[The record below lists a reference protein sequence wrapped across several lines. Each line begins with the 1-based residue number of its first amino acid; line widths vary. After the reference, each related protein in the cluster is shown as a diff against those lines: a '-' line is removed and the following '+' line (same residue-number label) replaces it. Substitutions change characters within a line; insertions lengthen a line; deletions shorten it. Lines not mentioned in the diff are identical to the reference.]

1 MVNKIVRNIL
11 IFVVCIIL
19 LLGFNSSYTSLNIDN
34 LAYVVALG
42 IDAGENN
49 NYKVSFQFIP
59 RTSDSK
65 SESGTSGGG
74 KTVINTVEAPSIN
87 TAITLMNSYLARKLN
102 LSHCKVVIFSEEV
115 AIKGISKEIY
125 SLVNNSQARPS
136 TNIIICK
143 NTAKKY
149 IEDSNPILENMITKY
164 YEIFPESGKYTGYIY
179 NATLGDFFN
188 QIVSDT
194 CNPFAILG
202 GVNSNPNNGNDTLS
216 NSDNVENIKSTETSF
231 SGIRGSE
238 NIGVAVFKDDK
249 LVGELN
255 ASETLCL
262 SIIKGEVSSFL
273 IHIPNP
279 KKNDEEEID
288 LIIYP
293 SGQKKITVDILN
305 GSPYITFSEKFVG
318 KIYSASE
325 DKDYLNTDEIETL
338 SELSNKYLNN
348 IITNYLYKTSLKYQ
362 SDINDFGKYAL
373 SKFLTIDDFE
383 KYDWKNNYK
392 NSTFKVYTDTHV
404 QTGFL
409 ITEIKD

>member
-1 MVNKIVRNIL
+1 MNKIFIKLFIIVLIL
-11 IFVVCIIL
+11 VL
-19 LLGFNSSYTSLNIDN
+19 LVAFSSSYGALNIDN

-42 IDAGENN
+42 VDVCENVI
-49 NYKVSFQFIP
+49 YKVSFQFIP
-59 RTSDSK
+59 RSGEEK
-65 SESGTSGGG
+65 SESTSSSNRN
-74 KTVINTVEAPSIN
+74 KTVINTVEAPSLN
-87 TAITLMNSYLARKLN
+87 TAINLMNSYLARKIN
-102 LSHCKVVIFSEEV
+102 LSHCKVVIFSEEI
-115 AIKGISKEIY
+115 AINGISKEIY

-143 NTAKKY
+143 NTAEKY
-149 IEDSNPILENMITKY
+149 IKDTNPVLENSITKY
-164 YEIFPESGKYTGYIY
+164 YELFPNSSKYTGYIY
-179 NATLGDFFN
+179 NATLGDFFS
-188 QIVSDT
+188 QLVSST
-194 CNPFAILG
+194 CEPFAILG
-202 GVNSNPNNGNDTLS
+202 GINSNMYNDNNNISPS
-216 NSDNVENIKSTETSF
+216 NNIGDMKSTETSF
-231 SGIRGSE
+231 SSLRGSE
-238 NIGVAVFKDDK
+238 NIGIAVFKEDK
-249 LVGELN
+249 LVGELD
-255 ASETLCL
+255 ATETLCI

-279 KKNDEEEID
+279 KNNEEEID

-325 DKDYLNTDEIETL
+325 DKEYLNTEEIKTL

-373 SKFLTIDDFE
+373 SKFLTVDDFE

-392 NSTFKVYTDTHV
+392 NSTFKVFTDTHI

>member
-1 MVNKIVRNIL
+1 MNRIIKNSFIVIM
-11 IFVVCIIL
+11 CIVL
-19 LLGFNSSYTSLNIDN
+19 LLGFNASYTSLNIDN

-42 IDAGENN
+42 VDVGENDI
-49 NYKVSFQFIP
+49 YKVSFQFIP
-59 RTSDSK
+59 RSGEEK
-65 SESGTSGGG
+65 SESTSSSNGN
-74 KTVINTVEAPSIN
+74 KTVINTVEAPSLN
-87 TAITLMNSYLARKLN
+87 TAINLMNSYLARKIN

-115 AIKGISKEIY
+115 AINGISKEIY

-143 NTAKKY
+143 NTAEKY
-149 IEDSNPILENMITKY
+149 IKDTNPVLENSITKY
-164 YEIFPESGKYTGYIY
+164 YELFPNSSKYTGYIY
-179 NATLGDFFN
+179 NATLGDFFS
-188 QIVSDT
+188 QLVSST
-194 CNPFAILG
+194 CEPFAILG
-202 GVNSNPNNGNDTLS
+202 GINSNMYNDNNNISPS
-216 NSDNVENIKSTETSF
+216 NNIGDMKSTETSF
-231 SGIRGSE
+231 SGLRGSE
-238 NIGVAVFKDDK
+238 NIGIAVFKEDK
-249 LVGELN
+249 LVGELD
-255 ASETLCL
+255 ATETLCI

-279 KKNDEEEID
+279 KNNEEEID

-325 DKDYLNTDEIETL
+325 DKEYLNTEEIKTL

-373 SKFLTIDDFE
+373 SRFLTIDDFE

>member
-1 MVNKIVRNIL
+1 MNRIIRN
-11 IFVVCIIL
+11 IFVVIICVIL
-19 LLGFNSSYTSLNIDN
+19 LLGFNASYTSLNIDN

-42 IDAGENN
+42 VDVGENDI
-49 NYKVSFQFIP
+49 YKVSFQFIP
-59 RTSDSK
+59 RSGEEK
-65 SESGTSGGG
+65 SESTSSSNRN
-74 KTVINTVEAPSIN
+74 KTVINTVEAPSLN
-87 TAITLMNSYLARKLN
+87 TAINLMNSYLARKIN
-102 LSHCKVVIFSEEV
+102 LSHCKVVIFSEEI
-115 AIKGISKEIY
+115 AINGISKEIY

-143 NTAKKY
+143 NTAEKY
-149 IEDSNPILENMITKY
+149 IKDTNPVLENSITKY
-164 YEIFPESGKYTGYIY
+164 YELFPNSSKYTGYIY
-179 NATLGDFFN
+179 NATLGDFFS
-188 QIVSDT
+188 QLVSST
-194 CNPFAILG
+194 CEPFAILG
-202 GVNSNPNNGNDTLS
+202 GINSNMYNDNNNISPS
-216 NSDNVENIKSTETSF
+216 NNIGDMKSTETSF
-231 SGIRGSE
+231 SSLRGSE
-238 NIGVAVFKDDK
+238 NIGIAVFKEDK
-249 LVGELN
+249 LVGELD
-255 ASETLCL
+255 ATETLCI

-279 KKNDEEEID
+279 KNNEEEID

-325 DKDYLNTDEIETL
+325 DKEYLNTEEIKTL

-373 SKFLTIDDFE
+373 SKFLTVDDFE

-392 NSTFKVYTDTHV
+392 NSTFKVFTDTHI

>member
-1 MVNKIVRNIL
+1 MNRIIKNSFIVIM
-11 IFVVCIIL
+11 CIVL
-19 LLGFNSSYTSLNIDN
+19 LLGFNASYTSLNIDN

-42 IDAGENN
+42 VEVGENDI
-49 NYKVSFQFIP
+49 YKVSFQFIP
-59 RTSDSK
+59 RSGEEK
-65 SESGTSGGG
+65 SESTSSSNRN
-74 KTVINTVEAPSIN
+74 KTVINTVEAPSLN
-87 TAITLMNSYLARKLN
+87 TAINLMNSYLARKIN
-102 LSHCKVVIFSEEV
+102 LSHCKVVIFSEEI
-115 AIKGISKEIY
+115 AINGISKEIY

-143 NTAKKY
+143 NTAEKY
-149 IEDSNPILENMITKY
+149 IKDTNPVLENSITKY
-164 YEIFPESGKYTGYIY
+164 YELFPNSSKYTGYIY
-179 NATLGDFFN
+179 NATLGDFFS
-188 QIVSDT
+188 QLVSST
-194 CNPFAILG
+194 CEPFAILG
-202 GVNSNPNNGNDTLS
+202 GINSNMYNDNNNISPS
-216 NSDNVENIKSTETSF
+216 NNIGDMKSTETSF
-231 SGIRGSE
+231 SSLRGSE
-238 NIGVAVFKDDK
+238 NIGIAVFKEDK
-249 LVGELN
+249 LVGELD
-255 ASETLCL
+255 ATETLCI

-279 KKNDEEEID
+279 KNNEEEID

-325 DKDYLNTDEIETL
+325 DKEYLNTEEIKTL

-373 SKFLTIDDFE
+373 SKFLTVDDFE

>member
-1 MVNKIVRNIL
+1 MNRIIKNSFIVIM
-11 IFVVCIIL
+11 CIVL
-19 LLGFNSSYTSLNIDN
+19 LLGFNASYTSLNIDN

-42 IDAGENN
+42 VDVGENDI
-49 NYKVSFQFIP
+49 YKVSFQFIS
-59 RTSDSK
+59 RSGEEK
-65 SESGTSGGG
+65 SESTSSSNGN
-74 KTVINTVEAPSIN
+74 KTVINTVEAPSLN
-87 TAITLMNSYLARKLN
+87 TAINLMNSYLARKIN

-115 AIKGISKEIY
+115 AINGISKEIY

-143 NTAKKY
+143 NTAEKY
-149 IEDSNPILENMITKY
+149 IKDTNPVLENSITKY
-164 YEIFPESGKYTGYIY
+164 YELFPNSSKYTGYIY
-179 NATLGDFFN
+179 NATLGDFFS
-188 QIVSDT
+188 QLVSST
-194 CNPFAILG
+194 CEPFAILG
-202 GVNSNPNNGNDTLS
+202 GINSNMYNDNNNISPS
-216 NSDNVENIKSTETSF
+216 NNIGDMKSTETSF
-231 SGIRGSE
+231 SGLRGSE
-238 NIGVAVFKDDK
+238 NIGIAVFKEDK
-249 LVGELN
+249 LVGELD
-255 ASETLCL
+255 ATETLCI

-279 KKNDEEEID
+279 KNNEEEID
-288 LIIYP
+288 LVIYP
-293 SGQKKITVDILN
+293 SGQKKVTVDILN

-325 DKDYLNTDEIETL
+325 DKEYLNTEEIKTL

-373 SKFLTIDDFE
+373 SRFLTIDDFE

>member
-1 MVNKIVRNIL
+1 MNRIIKNSFIVIM
-11 IFVVCIIL
+11 CIVL
-19 LLGFNSSYTSLNIDN
+19 MLGFNSSYTSLNIDN
-34 LAYVVALG
+34 LAYVVGLG
-42 IDAGENN
+42 VDVGENDI
-49 NYKVSFQFIP
+49 YKVSFQFIP
-59 RTSDSK
+59 RSGEEK
-65 SESGTSGGG
+65 SESTSSSNRN
-74 KTVINTVEAPSIN
+74 KTVINTVEAPSLN
-87 TAITLMNSYLARKLN
+87 TAINLMNSYLARKIN
-102 LSHCKVVIFSEEV
+102 LSHCKVVIFSEEI
-115 AIKGISKEIY
+115 AINGISKEIY

-143 NTAKKY
+143 NTAEKY
-149 IEDSNPILENMITKY
+149 IKDTNPVLENSITKY
-164 YEIFPESGKYTGYIY
+164 YELFPNSSKYTGYIY
-179 NATLGDFFN
+179 NATLGDFFS
-188 QIVSDT
+188 QLVSST
-194 CNPFAILG
+194 CEPFAILG
-202 GVNSNPNNGNDTLS
+202 GINSNMYNDNNNISPS
-216 NSDNVENIKSTETSF
+216 NNIGDMKSTETSF
-231 SGIRGSE
+231 SSLRGSE
-238 NIGVAVFKDDK
+238 NIGIAVFKEDK
-249 LVGELN
+249 LVGELD
-255 ASETLCL
+255 ATETLCI

-273 IHIPNP
+273 IHITNP
-279 KKNDEEEID
+279 KYNEEEID

-325 DKDYLNTDEIETL
+325 DKEYLNTEEIKTL

-373 SKFLTIDDFE
+373 SKFLTVDDFE

-392 NSTFKVYTDTHV
+392 NSTFKVFTDTHI

>member
-1 MVNKIVRNIL
+1 MNRIIKNSFIVIM
-11 IFVVCIIL
+11 CIVL
-19 LLGFNSSYTSLNIDN
+19 MLGFNSSYTSLNIDN

-42 IDAGENN
+42 VDVGENDI
-49 NYKVSFQFIP
+49 YKVSFQFIP
-59 RTSDSK
+59 RSGEEK
-65 SESGTSGGG
+65 SESTSSSNRN
-74 KTVINTVEAPSIN
+74 KTVINTVEAPSLN
-87 TAITLMNSYLARKLN
+87 TAINLMNSYLARKIN
-102 LSHCKVVIFSEEV
+102 LSHCKVVIFSEEI
-115 AIKGISKEIY
+115 AINGISKEIY

-143 NTAKKY
+143 NTAEKY
-149 IEDSNPILENMITKY
+149 IKDTNPVLENSITKY
-164 YEIFPESGKYTGYIY
+164 YELFPNSSKYTGYIY
-179 NATLGDFFN
+179 NATLGDFFS
-188 QIVSDT
+188 QLVSST
-194 CNPFAILG
+194 CEPFAILG
-202 GVNSNPNNGNDTLS
+202 GINSNMYNDNNNISPS
-216 NSDNVENIKSTETSF
+216 NNIGDMKSTETSF
-231 SGIRGSE
+231 SSLRGSE
-238 NIGVAVFKDDK
+238 NIGIAVFKEDK
-249 LVGELN
+249 LVGELD
-255 ASETLCL
+255 ATETLCI

-279 KKNDEEEID
+279 KNNEEEID

-325 DKDYLNTDEIETL
+325 DKEYLNTEEIKTL

-373 SKFLTIDDFE
+373 SKFLTVDDFE

-392 NSTFKVYTDTHV
+392 NSTFKVFTDTHI

>member
-1 MVNKIVRNIL
+1 MNRIIKNSFIVIM
-11 IFVVCIIL
+11 CIVL
-19 LLGFNSSYTSLNIDN
+19 LLGFNASYTSLNIDN

-42 IDAGENN
+42 VDVGENDI
-49 NYKVSFQFIP
+49 YKVSFQFIP
-59 RTSDSK
+59 RSGEEK
-65 SESGTSGGG
+65 SESTSSSNGN
-74 KTVINTVEAPSIN
+74 KTVINTVEAPSLN
-87 TAITLMNSYLARKLN
+87 TAINLMNSYLARKIN

-115 AIKGISKEIY
+115 AINGISKEIY

-143 NTAKKY
+143 NTAEKY
-149 IEDSNPILENMITKY
+149 IKDTNPVLENSITKY
-164 YEIFPESGKYTGYIY
+164 YELFPNSSKYTGYIY
-179 NATLGDFFN
+179 NATLGDFFS
-188 QIVSDT
+188 QLVSST
-194 CNPFAILG
+194 CEPFAILG
-202 GVNSNPNNGNDTLS
+202 GINSNMYNDNNNISPS
-216 NSDNVENIKSTETSF
+216 NNIGDMKSTETSF
-231 SGIRGSE
+231 SGLRGSE
-238 NIGVAVFKDDK
+238 NIGIAVFKEDK
-249 LVGELN
+249 LVGELD
-255 ASETLCL
+255 ATETLCI

-279 KKNDEEEID
+279 KNNEEEID
-288 LIIYP
+288 LVIYP
-293 SGQKKITVDILN
+293 SGQKKVTVDILN

-325 DKDYLNTDEIETL
+325 DKEYLNTEEIKTL

-373 SKFLTIDDFE
+373 SRFLTIDDFE

>member
-1 MVNKIVRNIL
+1 MNRIIKNSFIVIM
-11 IFVVCIIL
+11 CIVL
-19 LLGFNSSYTSLNIDN
+19 LLGFNASYTSLNIDN

-42 IDAGENN
+42 VDVGENDI
-49 NYKVSFQFIP
+49 YKVSFQFIP
-59 RTSDSK
+59 RSGEEK
-65 SESGTSGGG
+65 SESTSSSNRN
-74 KTVINTVEAPSIN
+74 KTVINTVEAPSLN
-87 TAITLMNSYLARKLN
+87 TAINLMNSYLARKIN
-102 LSHCKVVIFSEEV
+102 LSHCKVVIFSEEI
-115 AIKGISKEIY
+115 AINGISKEIY

-143 NTAKKY
+143 NTAEKY
-149 IEDSNPILENMITKY
+149 IKDTNPVLENSITKY
-164 YEIFPESGKYTGYIY
+164 YELFPNSSKYTGYIY
-179 NATLGDFFN
+179 NATLGDFFS
-188 QIVSDT
+188 QLVSST
-194 CNPFAILG
+194 CEPFAILG
-202 GVNSNPNNGNDTLS
+202 GINSNMYNDNNNISPS
-216 NSDNVENIKSTETSF
+216 NNIGDMKSTETSF
-231 SGIRGSE
+231 SSLRGSE
-238 NIGVAVFKDDK
+238 NIGIAVFKEDK
-249 LVGELN
+249 LVGELD
-255 ASETLCL
+255 ATETLCI

-279 KKNDEEEID
+279 KNNEEEID

-325 DKDYLNTDEIETL
+325 DKEYLNTEEIKTL

-373 SKFLTIDDFE
+373 SKFLTVDDFE

-392 NSTFKVYTDTHV
+392 NSTFKVFTDTHI

>member
-1 MVNKIVRNIL
+1 MNRIIKNSFIVIM
-11 IFVVCIIL
+11 CIVL
-19 LLGFNSSYTSLNIDN
+19 LLGFNASYTSLNIDN

-42 IDAGENN
+42 VDVGENDI
-49 NYKVSFQFIP
+49 YKVSFQFIP
-59 RTSDSK
+59 RSGKEK
-65 SESGTSGGG
+65 SESTSSSNGN
-74 KTVINTVEAPSIN
+74 KTVINTVEAPSLN
-87 TAITLMNSYLARKLN
+87 TAINLMNSYLARKIN

-115 AIKGISKEIY
+115 AINGISKEIY
-125 SLVNNSQARPS
+125 SLVNNSQARHS

-143 NTAKKY
+143 NTAEKY
-149 IEDSNPILENMITKY
+149 IKDTNPVLENSITKY
-164 YEIFPESGKYTGYIY
+164 YELFPNSSKYTGYIY
-179 NATLGDFFN
+179 NATLGDFFS
-188 QIVSDT
+188 QLVGST
-194 CNPFAILG
+194 CEPFAILG
-202 GVNSNPNNGNDTLS
+202 GINSNMYNDNNNISPS
-216 NSDNVENIKSTETSF
+216 NNIGDMKSTETSF
-231 SGIRGSE
+231 SSLRGSE
-238 NIGVAVFKDDK
+238 NIGIAVFKEDK
-249 LVGELN
+249 LVGELD
-255 ASETLCL
+255 ATETLCI

-279 KKNDEEEID
+279 KNNEEEID

-325 DKDYLNTDEIETL
+325 DKEYLNTEEIKTL

-373 SKFLTIDDFE
+373 SKFLTVDDFE

-392 NSTFKVYTDTHV
+392 NSTFKVFTDTHI